1 MAEKEGAANWQA
13 SLPGLLEHEERLALW
28 NSFPEAAHEE
38 LLEEL
43 ARLMA
48 RLMLR
53 IAEKEA
59 RNEAGDDDPRTA
71 S

>member
-13 SLPGLLEHEERLALW
+13 SLLGLLEHEERLALW
-28 NSFPEAAHEE
+28 NSFPEAAREE

-43 ARLMA
+43 A